1 MNNKER
7 LEQFRQIE
15 YILKDYDFSKY
26 KIKVDDEFYINFC
39 DDDVYLKVKL
49 LIERIRSLEKSNE
62 QAENYIAN
70 KEITIEDLEAAL
82 KDETKYSNKLKEQL
96 KSPYLAKCVF
106 DSHCQQYECQVTKN
120 GISFDGCLWTELN
133 ILWLQGIK
141 TIGSCCGRHCNSPKN
156 TAYIQVI
163 KEDEQKMINLGYK
176 PIENQYGNVIFKPKT
191 IFLESE
197 A

>member
-1 MNNKER
+1 M
-7 LEQFRQIE
+7 
-15 YILKDYDFSKY
+15 
-26 KIKVDDEFYINFC
+26 KIKCN
-39 DDDVYLKVKL
+39 K
-49 LIERIRSLEKSNE
+49 KSYVQE
-62 QAENYIAN
+62 
-70 KEITIEDLEAAL
+70 
-82 KDETKYSNKLKEQL
+82 
-96 KSPYLAKCVF
+96 
-106 DSHCQQYECQVTKN
+106 YECQVVKN

-197 A
+197 AENEN